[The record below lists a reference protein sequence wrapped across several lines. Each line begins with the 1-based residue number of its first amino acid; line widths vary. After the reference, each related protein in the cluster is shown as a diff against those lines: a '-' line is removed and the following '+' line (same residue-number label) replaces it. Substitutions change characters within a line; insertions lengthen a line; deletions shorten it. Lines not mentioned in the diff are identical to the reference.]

1 MQRPLKIIIL
11 GLLVGIFMAIGFYI
25 ANYLEITPMGRA
37 FNNFFAMVGVII
49 FLISGFFFISMK
61 TLQSK

>member
-11 GLLVGIFMAIGFYI
+11 GLLVGSIMAIGLYV
-25 ANYLEITPMGRA
+25 ANYLGITPMGRS
-37 FNNFFAMVGVII
+37 FNNFFAMVGII
-49 FLISGFFFISMK
+49 ICIISGFFFLSME